1 MGTRPRN
8 TLHFN
13 FFKLQVLKHLIFYF
27 WIHNRFL
34 HMANTKSSLLEPM
47 DIDTLDLLEVAC
59 QTTSF
64 AFFFGDTC
72 LGRLGPKNLR
82 VIFSDTTGLGK
93 FQTTNAQTFFH
104 WQFALPPEAPSLASS
119 LVSKTQNEHI
129 TKSRLKLWM
138 DAGTL
143 LEYCI

>member
-13 FFKLQVLKHLIFYF
+13 FFKLQVLKHLIFIFEYTTF
-27 WIHNRFL
+27 FAHGQHKIVSSGTDGYRYIRFTWSRL
-34 HMANTKSSLLEPM
+34 SDNFVCVLLRRYLPGEAGAQEPKGHLFRHHGTRNFRQRM
-47 DIDTLDLLEVAC
+47 L
-59 QTTSF
+59 
-64 AFFFGDTC
+64 
-72 LGRLGPKNLR
+72 RL
-82 VIFSDTTGLGK
+82 
-93 FQTTNAQTFFH
+93 FFH

-138 DAGTL
+138 DAGPL